1 MEQMEQMSQMEKGR
15 PLHIHSPCCADEA
28 VPKFDGSDRRAR
40 SRWTTCR
47 RWSRDAHSPGAAEYI
62 PGAAENPPGADVEA
76 DGADEREA
84 ALHGSQDAVQ
94 HWKVEDLILVNTMH
108 QVIKWQLK
116 GRFEEMQLIAHMLES
131 QCHA

>member
-1 MEQMEQMSQMEKGR
+1 MPILQEQQKIFQEQQKI
-15 PLHIHSPCCADEA
+15 LQ
-28 VPKFDGSDRRAR
+28 
-40 SRWTTCR
+40 
-47 RWSRDAHSPGAAEYI
+47 
-62 PGAAENPPGADVEA
+62 ADVEA